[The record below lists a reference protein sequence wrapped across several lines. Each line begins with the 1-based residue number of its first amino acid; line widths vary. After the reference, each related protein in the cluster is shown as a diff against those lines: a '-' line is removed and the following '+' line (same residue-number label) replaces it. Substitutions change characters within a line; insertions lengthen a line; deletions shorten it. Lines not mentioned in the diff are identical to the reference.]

1 MNLMLKAEG
10 LLKSFGGLTAVA
22 NVDLAVAEGEVR
34 SVIGTNGAGK
44 TSLFNLLTGYWSC
57 DAGKVFLDGRDI
69 TSLSAP
75 ERVCLGVARTFQRTN
90 IFANLTIEENV
101 LIPLLRKHGRSRNVV
116 TPASR
121 LYKKEIED
129 ILESVGLSERR
140 GRVAGTLSHG
150 HQRCLE
156 LAIALANNPR
166 LLLLDEPAAGMSVSE
181 CAQMMEL
188 VKDINQRFGL
198 TILLTEHDMNVVFSL
213 SERITV
219 MHLGRVIAE
228 GTPDEI
234 KNNREVQQIYLGEA
248 R

>member
-1 MNLMLKAEG
+1 MKVILKVEG

-22 NVDLAVAEGEVR
+22 NVDLTVAEGEIR

-44 TSLFNLLTGYWSC
+44 TTLFNLLTGYWKC
-57 DAGKVFLDGRDI
+57 DAGRVLLEGKDI

-75 ERVCLGVARTFQRTN
+75 EIVRRGVARTFQRTN
-90 IFANLTIEENV
+90 VFANLSVEENV
-101 LIPLLRKHGRSRNVV
+101 LIPLLRKYGRSRNLV
-116 TPASR
+116 TPSKD
-121 LYKKEIED
+121 LYKKEIQD
-129 ILESVGLSERR
+129 LLESVALSEQR
-140 GRVAGTLSHG
+140 GRVAGMLSHG

-156 LAIALANNPR
+156 LAIALANSPR

-188 VKDINQRFGL
+188 VKDINKRLGL

-213 SERITV
+213 SEMITV

-228 GTPDEI
+228 GTIEEI
-234 KNNREVQQIYLGEA
+234 QNNEEVQRVYLGEVA
-248 R
+248 

>member
-1 MNLMLKAEG
+1 MNVILKVER

-22 NVDLAVAEGEVR
+22 NVDLTVAEGEIR

-44 TSLFNLLTGYWSC
+44 TTLFNLLTGYWRC
-57 DAGKVFLDGRDI
+57 DAGKVLLEGKDI

-75 ERVCLGVARTFQRTN
+75 EIVCLGVARTFQRTN
-90 IFANLTIEENV
+90 VFANLSVEENV
-101 LIPLLRKHGRSRNVV
+101 LIPLLRKYGRSRNLV
-116 TPASR
+116 TPSKG
-121 LYKKEIED
+121 LYKKEIQD
-129 ILESVGLSERR
+129 LLESVALSEQR
-140 GRVAGTLSHG
+140 GRQAGTLSHG

-188 VKDINQRFGL
+188 VKNINRQRGL

-228 GTPDEI
+228 GTIEEI
-234 KNNREVQQIYLGEA
+234 QNNEEVQRVYLGEVA
-248 R
+248 